1 MDFFNE
7 NVNFLLRT
15 HLCRIIC
22 EYLNASYRSLYC
34 QCLFVVRKID
44 AAKGHTTTYVSSKH
58 THTLHKTHLCL
69 MNIKWH
75 FNLSFIGCEG
85 LPLCIQMNSLFVKK
99 GAKME
104 QDGRWRT
111 GMQSGNNVSFWQT
124 HSIVVIKRKGST
136 FQNRSMC

>member
-1 MDFFNE
+1 MRGCWTWLRNKHRWFSIHLLLPKNGFFFNE

-85 LPLCIQMNSLFVKK
+85 LPLCIQMNSLFVKERCK
-99 GAKME
+99 
-104 QDGRWRT
+104 DGTRWE
-111 GMQSGNNVSFWQT
+111 VE
-124 HSIVVIKRKGST
+124 
-136 FQNRSMC
+136 NRDAER